1 MRSKPQKQTKR
12 LFIGWSDLLHDGYL
26 FGMFKHQRPPKL
38 TFEEPLGLMAKAG
51 FADSSTPICFFLSAA
66 SALLFSMSSLILF
79 LSSCWRRQRQRPRKS
94 SRGHVGGVRLTVSLA
109 FFSSSSCFF
118 CLSSSS
124 MILRLS
130 SLFFFSPS
138 SSASASCCFC
148 FIFSSSSLSASF
160 RRRFSSCSF
169 LSASFFST
177 SSGLVGGAASLTVER
192 QRGIQNFSSLGVEES
207 FGTVPRRL
215 LRLPQFI
222 LKRRDVLFGWFKL
235 ERKTENKPL
244 KLGLFYSLFKEIVV
258 LPCL

>member
-1 MRSKPQKQTKR
+1 MRSKLQRQTQR
-12 LFIGWSDLLHDGYL
+12 HFFGWSDLLHDGY
-26 FGMFKHQRPPKL
+26 FWIGWSNIRKPPKL

-51 FADSSTPICFFLSAA
+51 FADSSTSICFFLSAA
-66 SALLFSMSSLILF
+66 SALLFSISSLILF
-79 LSSCWRRQRQRPRKS
+79 LSSCWRCQRPGQRPRKS
-94 SRGHVGGVRLTVSLA
+94 SRGHVDGVRLTVSLA

-169 LSASFFST
+169 RSASFFST
-177 SSGLVGGAASLTVER
+177 SSGLVGGTASLTVET
-192 QRGIQNFSSLGVEES
+192 QRGIQSFLSLGDEE
-207 FGTVPRRL
+207 FWNGTSTPSLSSSVYSQKERRS
-215 LRLPQFI
+215 
-222 LKRRDVLFGWFKL
+222 VW
-235 ERKTENKPL
+235 
-244 KLGLFYSLFKEIVV
+244 VV
-258 LPCL
+258 QT